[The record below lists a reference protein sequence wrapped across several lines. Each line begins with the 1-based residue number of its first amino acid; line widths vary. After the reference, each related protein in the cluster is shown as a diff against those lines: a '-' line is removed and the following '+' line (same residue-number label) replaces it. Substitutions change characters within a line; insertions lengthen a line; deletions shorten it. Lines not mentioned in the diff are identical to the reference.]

1 MKIII
6 NDKEYDSDNFNDT
19 GKSLLKKLQDNLAV
33 KAPLE
38 YQLQCVSLVH
48 DSLLKQLTDEVEEI
62 KEEGE

>member
-48 DSLLKQLTDEVEEI
+48 DSLLKQLTDEVGEEV
-62 KEEGE
+62 EGE